1 VCEPSALSM
10 VECAQIAVVVVGI
23 RERENRKSSNTAEIT
38 KQTVS
43 KCKLMFMLLG
53 A

>member
-1 VCEPSALSM
+1 M

-23 RERENRKSSNTAEIT
+23 RERERENRKSSNTAEIT